1 MKQIF
6 SGLLLAVVMTLGLPA
21 FAQDAPVTINVLG
34 SAVGQ
39 EQELT
44 RASAQRYM
52 DAHPN
57 VTVKV
62 LDLPD
67 QVDDVLALYL
77 QSFQA
82 QSTEFDVLQ
91 IDVIWPGDL
100 QEHLADLNDYGA
112 QEVVDQHFPAMVDRG
127 WTACGPALVYQWGHL
142 VLPRRPFSEVRF
154 C

>member
-57 VTVKV
+57 VTVNV

-67 QVDDVLALYL
+67 
-77 QSFQA
+77 
-82 QSTEFDVLQ
+82 
-91 IDVIWPGDL
+91 
-100 QEHLADLNDYGA
+100 
-112 QEVVDQHFPAMVDRG
+112 
-127 WTACGPALVYQWGHL
+127 
-142 VLPRRPFSEVRF
+142 
-154 C
+154 